1 METVALERKGPVAW
15 VWLNRPRRLNAM
27 NPAMFAELQ
36 QTFEAL
42 EGDDGIKAI
51 VLAGRG
57 QAFSAGF
64 DVVWM
69 LGLKPETVAQDID
82 SVHALYDSIEACAK
96 PLIVAVHGA
105 AVGGGLLLALVA
117 DFVLAS
123 EGASFGAPEVK
134 LGFFP
139 PLELIPRLER
149 RVGLGAAKRIVLTG
163 ELLDAAEAE
172 RIGLVERVVEG
183 DALYEEAQEWAE
195 RLAALPPTGVQ
206 LAKQAFGA
214 AQREGYRAWETA
226 QLATCWTAPDRAAA
240 MEAFLKQGQG

>member
-1 METVALERKGPVAW
+1 METVALERKGPVTW

-27 NPAMFAELQ
+27 NPAMFGELQ

-42 EGDDGIKAI
+42 EGDGEVKAI

-64 DVVWM
+64 DVAWM
-69 LGLKPETVAQDID
+69 LELKPETVAQDID
-82 SVHALYDSIEACAK
+82 SVHALYDGIEACAK
-96 PLIVAVHGA
+96 PLIVVVHGPA
-105 AVGGGLLLALVA
+105 IGGGLLLALVA

-163 ELLDAAEAE
+163 ELFDGAEAE
-172 RIGLVERVVEG
+172 RIGLVQRVVESDG
-183 DALYEEAQEWAE
+183 LYEEAQEWAE
-195 RLAALPPTGVQ
+195 RLVALPPTGVQ
-206 LAKQAFGA
+206 LAKQAFAA
-214 AQREGYRAWETA
+214 AQREDYRNWETA

>member
-27 NPAMFAELQ
+27 NPAVFGELQ

-42 EGDDGIKAI
+42 EGDGEIRAI

-64 DVVWM
+64 DVAWM

-82 SVHALYDSIEACAK
+82 SVHALYDGIEACAK
-96 PLIVAVHGA
+96 PLIVAVHGPA
-105 AVGGGLLLALVA
+105 IGGGLLLALVA

-163 ELLDAAEAE
+163 ELFDAAEAQ
-172 RIGLVERVVEG
+172 RMRLVERVVESDG
-183 DALYEEAQEWAE
+183 LYEEAQEWAE
-195 RLAALPPTGVQ
+195 RLVALPPTGVQ
-206 LAKQAFGA
+206 LAKQAFVA
-214 AQREGYRAWETA
+214 AQREGYRTWETA

>member
-27 NPAMFAELQ
+27 NPAMFDELQ
-36 QTFEAL
+36 QTFGAL
-42 EGDDGIKAI
+42 EGDGGVKAI

-57 QAFSAGF
+57 PAFSAGF
-64 DVVWM
+64 DVAWM
-69 LGLKPETVAQDID
+69 SGLKPETVAQDID

-96 PLIVAVHGA
+96 PLIVAVQGA

-149 RVGLGAAKRIVLTG
+149 RVGLSAAKRIVLTG
-163 ELLDAAEAE
+163 ELFDAAEAE
-172 RIGLVERVVEG
+172 RIGLVEWVVAV
-183 DALYEEAQEWAE
+183 DALYQEAQELAE
-195 RLAALPPTGVQ
+195 RLAALAPTGVQ
-206 LAKQAFGA
+206 LAKQAFAA
-214 AQREGYRAWETA
+214 AQREGYRTWETA

-240 MEAFLKQGQG
+240 MEAFLKQDQA